1 MKHLAKELIVHP
13 GSKVRLADIDAG
25 ATHGVDKADAEGQL
39 EKNRQRL
46 SVLQYML
53 YAEAKRSVLVVLQ
66 GIDAGGKDGTIKH
79 VMSGLNPQGV
89 TVTSFKVPEGEEKR
103 HDYLWRIHQAVPEWG
118 KIGIFNRSHYEDVL
132 VVRVH
137 DLVPKKVWSRRY
149 EQINDF
155 ERRLAS
161 NGTQILKFF
170 LHISKEE
177 QLQRFK
183 QRLDDPSRQW
193 KISEADYAERE
204 YWDDYKRAYE
214 DALRKCSTADAPWF
228 VIPANHKWFRDLA
241 VSEIIVETMEKLG
254 ISRPE
259 PTVDIAEIR
268 RKYHQTVKEE
278 AVKKR

>member
-1 MKHLAKELIVHP
+1 MKQLARELIVKPGSNIKLHKFDPGDTYGYDKDSCDDHLAKNL
-13 GSKVRLADIDAG
+13 K
-25 ATHGVDKADAEGQL
+25 
-39 EKNRQRL
+39 RL

-214 DALRKCSTADAPWF
+214 DA
-228 VIPANHKWFRDLA
+228 
-241 VSEIIVETMEKLG
+241 
-254 ISRPE
+254 
-259 PTVDIAEIR
+259 
-268 RKYHQTVKEE
+268 
-278 AVKKR
+278 